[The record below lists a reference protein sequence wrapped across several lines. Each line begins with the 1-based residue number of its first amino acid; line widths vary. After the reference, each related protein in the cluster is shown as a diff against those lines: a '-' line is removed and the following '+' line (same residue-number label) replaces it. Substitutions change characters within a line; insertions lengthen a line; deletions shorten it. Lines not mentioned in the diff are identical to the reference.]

1 MKDKIKSKVKKV
13 VFPIFISVISGG
25 ICGHLVYSIYNDKTM
40 LDFESNLVYLL
51 QAGAYSTYDS
61 MRANTLATNYV
72 YYEDDGLY
80 KTIIGIT
87 KDKDNVDKIKK
98 TYGNEIIVNQY
109 SIDDLELCKKI
120 GEYDNYL
127 SKTDDDKE
135 IQRIVMAMLDLYK
148 QDKDIQLSKIN

>member
-25 ICGHLVYSIYNDKTM
+25 ICGHLVYSIYNDKTT
-40 LDFESNLVYLL
+40 LDFKNNLVYLL

-61 MRANTLATNYV
+61 MRANTLATNYI

-87 KDKDNVDKIKK
+87 QDKDNIEKIKNA
-98 TYGNEIIVNQY
+98 YGKEILVNQY
-109 SIDDLELCKKI
+109 SINDLELCQKI
-120 GEYDNYL
+120 GEYDKYL
-127 SKTDDDKE
+127 SKANDNGE
-135 IQRIVMAMLDLYK
+135 IQEIVIAMLDLYK

>member
-1 MKDKIKSKVKKV
+1 MKDKIKTKVKKV
-13 VFPIFISVISGG
+13 VFPIFISVISGS
-25 ICGHLVYSIYNDKTM
+25 ICGHLVYSIYNDKTT
-40 LDFESNLVYLL
+40 LDFKNNLVYLL

-87 KDKDNVDKIKK
+87 QDKDNVEKIKDV
-98 TYGNEIIVNQY
+98 YGKEILVNQY
-109 SIDDLELCKKI
+109 SINDLELCQKI
-120 GEYDNYL
+120 GEYDKYL
-127 SKTDDDKE
+127 SKANDNKE
-135 IQRIVMAMLDLYK
+135 IQEIVIAMLDLYK